1 MPTRQSN
8 AILGGMMPYC
18 REGDHGEVR
27 RPGRVGVWPVTRS
40 CGILSDRVSH
50 RERAMDEK
58 KRIDITPMSHV

>member
-1 MPTRQSN
+1 
-8 AILGGMMPYC
+8 MMPYC